1 MLLEQADLL
10 CRHYVLIW
18 MLPSRWYLPV
28 FSVKCEMWSC
38 WHFVYLR
45 ILNSIRLSTKL
56 FINQS
61 QPPRYTSILVHRS
74 LGRSPHEVWM
84 VERSTPARKRLAKM
98 EYHGSIKSTK
108 STCEKDNHI
117 MTTASCSTRTFSAY
131 VCIPYSVC
139 QQGPSIKRSLSY
151 QTQRSYHSKSMELIW
166 KKNLFFQDE
175 NSISLVRVRSSNFW
189 GTNFR
194 TFHFLM
200 FFFGFAPFSSQFVLF
215 SWEHSIQVPLHP
227 GPHQTL
233 GGCASLLLPGQ
244 ILMQQLLTIF
254 PAPICIS
261 YTKWQQNI
269 VGSTYLTDSY
279 SMYSQHVTSSI

>member
-166 KKNLFFQDE
+166 KKNLHTRWKQHFAGQSSKFKLLGNKFSNISFLDVFFWICTIFFSIRFVFLGTFYTSSPPPRTSP
-175 NSISLVRVRSSNFW
+175 NSRRM
-189 GTNFR
+189 R
-194 TFHFLM
+194 E
-200 FFFGFAPFSSQFVLF
+200 FAP
-215 SWEHSIQVPLHP
+215 SWSDIDAAVTHH
-227 GPHQTL
+227 
-233 GGCASLLLPGQ
+233 
-244 ILMQQLLTIF
+244 
-254 PAPICIS
+254 IS
-261 YTKWQQNI
+261 CTNMHIIYEMTTKYSWQ
-269 VGSTYLTDSY
+269 YLSY
-279 SMYSQHVTSSI
+279 RFLQYV

>member
-166 KKNLFFQDE
+166 KKKPSHKMKTAFRWSEFEVQTFGEQIFEHFISWCFFLD
-175 NSISLVRVRSSNFW
+175 LH
-189 GTNFR
+189 
-194 TFHFLM
+194 HFLLNS
-200 FFFGFAPFSSQFVLF
+200 FCF
-215 SWEHSIQVPLHP
+215 
-227 GPHQTL
+227 L
-233 GGCASLLLPGQ
+233 GN
-244 ILMQQLLTIF
+244 ILYKFPSTPDLT
-254 PAPICIS
+254 
-261 YTKWQQNI
+261 K
-269 VGSTYLTDSY
+269 L
-279 SMYSQHVTSSI
+279 